1 MSESSKQHNYSKL
14 FSVYLHQSYH
24 LTLCIFFLTAY
35 TYRSFTHDV
44 DWKYCIWVS
53 LVTFLLYN
61 YYPLVN
67 IKLKDFGHFFMR
79 NLPLFLLII
88 LSGIMGTLLMYD
100 DLMKLSSLSVALVIT
115 YFYFKKHPSGE
126 WSGRD
131 HYLYKPVAIG
141 FVYAILTLFIP
152 AQDVGLS
159 VSESLLLAVGRMSF
173 IMALALIFDI
183 CDIRENTD
191 VHYPTFPEMFGIK
204 KTKMIISVLI
214 FMSFIIET
222 IAVWSFLTEI
232 KSYVALMITLFLTFI
247 LSIMAHRYRPFW
259 YSLLLTDS
267 MMMVPYCI
275 IILL

>member
-1 MSESSKQHNYSKL
+1 M
-14 FSVYLHQSYH
+14 
-24 LTLCIFFLTAY
+24 I
-35 TYRSFTHDV
+35 
-44 DWKYCIWVS
+44 
-53 LVTFLLYN
+53 
-61 YYPLVN
+61 
-67 IKLKDFGHFFMR
+67 
-79 NLPLFLLII
+79 LLII
-88 LSGIMGTLLMYD
+88 LTGVIGVLLMYD
-100 DLMKLSSLSVALVIT
+100 DLQKLSSMFLALFIT
-115 YFYFKKHPSGE
+115 YFYFKKHPAGE
-126 WSGRD
+126 RSGRD
-131 HYLYKPVAIG
+131 YYLYKSTAIG
-141 FVYAILTLFIP
+141 IVYAILTLFIP

-173 IMALALIFDI
+173 IMALSLIFDI

-204 KTKMIISVLI
+204 KTKMIISALI

-222 IAVWSFLTEI
+222 VAVWSFLTEI
-232 KSYVALMITLFLTFI
+232 KSYIALMITLFLTFI